1 MELFD
6 IIGIQH
12 KSGVFDGKNYDNMIF
27 SVTRSADSSKGEQGL
42 IVSQL
47 KIKTELLESIPNI
60 GDTVQP
66 IYDRYGRCIGFQN

>member
-27 SVTRSADSSKGEQGL
+27 SVTRPADSSKGEQGL

-60 GDTVQP
+60 GDRVKP